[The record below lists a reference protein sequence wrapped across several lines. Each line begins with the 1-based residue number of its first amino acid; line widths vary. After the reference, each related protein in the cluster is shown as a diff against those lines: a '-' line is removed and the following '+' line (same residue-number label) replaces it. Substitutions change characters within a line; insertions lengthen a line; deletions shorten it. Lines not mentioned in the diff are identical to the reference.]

1 VEQAELVETPHPAEQ
16 VEEAEM
22 AAFPAVAVVAVE

>member
-16 VEEAEM
+16 AGGAEM